1 MSTSVHAVH
10 QGYLSLYLHIP
21 FCRTKCNYCDFNTY
35 AGIESLIPA
44 YVDALVRGMEM
55 WGRAVGPKSRVDT
68 VFLGGGTPS
77 LLPVE
82 DTDRILQTCATA
94 FELSPGAEVT
104 LESNPGD
111 LTHRLLEGLLAV
123 GVNRLSIGV
132 QSFNN
137 AHLVALTRRH
147 SAAEAAQAFR
157 MARDAGFD
165 SINLDLMYGLP
176 RQSLSD
182 WVETLDEALGL
193 SPRHLSLYALTLE
206 EGTPL
211 WKDVDTGAVPESD
224 SDLAADMYLHAEEA
238 LGRAGFVH
246 YEISNWAKPGYEC
259 RHNLTYWRNGSYL
272 GLGAGAHSYYGGYR
286 FSDERNPR
294 RYIERVTGLYEG
306 RNNGQRG
313 PADGRM
319 VVTAEMLRRT
329 APIDHLEAIDEGL
342 EMAETMMM
350 GLRLMEGVSYEGFDG
365 RFGRS
370 LDSMYGAEVEELV
383 GLGLLERCPS
393 TGSGRAGLIRLT
405 PRGRLL
411 GNEVFGRFLSD
422 EV

>member
-1 MSTSVHAVH
+1 LSNLVHAPH
-10 QGYLSLYLHIP
+10 QDSLSLYLHIP

-44 YVDALVRGMEM
+44 YVDALVKEMEM
-55 WGRAVGPKSRVDT
+55 WGRAAGPKSRVDT

-77 LLPVE
+77 LLPVG
-82 DTDRILQTCATA
+82 DTDSILQTCATA

-111 LTHRLLEGLLAV
+111 LNARLLEGLLAA

-137 AHLVALTRRH
+137 ADLVALTRRH

-182 WVETLDEALGL
+182 WEETLDEALGL

-224 SDLAADMYLHAEEA
+224 SDLAADMYLHAEDA
-238 LGRAGFVH
+238 LRGAGFVH
-246 YEISNWAKPGYEC
+246 YEISNWAMPGYEC

-306 RNNGQRG
+306 RSNGPRG
-313 PADGRM
+313 PADAGM
-319 VVTAEMLRRT
+319 VTAEMLRRT
-329 APIDHLEAIDEGL
+329 SPIDHLEAIDEGL

-350 GLRLMEGVSYEGFDG
+350 GLRLVEGVSHEGFGG

-370 LDSMYGAEVEELV
+370 LDSVYGAEVEELV

-393 TGSGRAGLIRLT
+393 PDSGQMGLIRLT

-411 GNEVFGRFLSD
+411 GNEVFGRFLS
-422 EV
+422 VKT